1 MGGTISSP
9 LPYAAACGV
18 GMQIS
23 TSEAKAMPT
32 LHARNQA
39 EDLEMNVEPLPAS
52 AVEILTHALR
62 RRILSGDFRPGE
74 FLRDVKMCE
83 EHSTSR
89 HTFRTAAQVLVTQG
103 LLRQIPNR
111 GFVVPEF
118 GPDDIVDITRV
129 RGAIE
134 GEAIRL
140 IVLTGII
147 PSQALEAVEV
157 MHRSTLSSDRSLLVA
172 ADRDFHRAII
182 AASGSARLKR
192 TYSDLE
198 GEIELL
204 LAQRQDFYATAEE
217 MAEEHERL
225 INSLRSRHYD
235 TAREAFQEHW
245 EDLQIKL
252 LDQR

>member
-1 MGGTISSP
+1 
-9 LPYAAACGV
+9 
-18 GMQIS
+18 
-23 TSEAKAMPT
+23 MPSQHIKT
-32 LHARNQA
+32 QTEDSVMNA
-39 EDLEMNVEPLPAS
+39 EPAPAS
-52 AVEILTHALR
+52 AVESLTYALR
-62 RRILSGDFRPGE
+62 RRILSGDYRPGE

-118 GPDDIVDITRV
+118 GPDDIVDITRL

-134 GEAIRL
+134 GEAIRM
-140 IVLTGII
+140 IVLTGVI
-147 PSQALEAVEV
+147 PPLALEAVDV
-157 MHRSTLSSDRSLLVA
+157 MRRSTLTSDRSLLVA

-182 AASGSARLKR
+182 AASGSPRLKR

-204 LAQRQDFYATAEE
+204 LAQRQDFYGTAEE

-225 INSLRSRHYD
+225 ISSLRSRHYD

-245 EDLQIKL
+245 QDLQIKL
-252 LDQR
+252 LDNR

>member
-1 MGGTISSP
+1 
-9 LPYAAACGV
+9 
-18 GMQIS
+18 
-23 TSEAKAMPT
+23 MPT

-52 AVEILTHALR
+52 AVETLTHALR
-62 RRILSGDFRPGE
+62 RRILSGDFHPGE

-89 HTFRTAAQVLVTQG
+89 HTFRAAAQLLVTQG

-111 GFVVPEF
+111 GFMLPEF

-140 IVLTGII
+140 IVLTGVI
-147 PSQALEAVEV
+147 PPLALEAVAV
-157 MHRSTLSSDRSLLVA
+157 MHASTLSSDRSALVT
-172 ADRDFHRAII
+172 ADRDFHRAIVD
-182 AASGSARLKR
+182 ASGSARLKR
-192 TYSDLE
+192 AYSNLE

-204 LAQRQDFYATAEE
+204 LVQRQAFYGTAEE
-217 MAEEHERL
+217 MALEHERL
-225 INSLRSRHYD
+225 IKSLRSRHFD
-235 TAREAFQEHW
+235 TAREAFKEHW

>member
-1 MGGTISSP
+1 
-9 LPYAAACGV
+9 
-18 GMQIS
+18 
-23 TSEAKAMPT
+23 MPSQHIKT
-32 LHARNQA
+32 RTQ
-39 EDLEMNVEPLPAS
+39 DSVMNVEISPAS
-52 AVEILTHALR
+52 AVEHLTHALR
-62 RRILSGDFRPGE
+62 QRILTGSYRPGE

-140 IVLTGII
+140 IVLTGVL
-147 PSQALEAVEV
+147 PHLALDAIDV
-157 MHRSTLSSDRSLLVA
+157 MRRSTLASDRSLLVA

-204 LAQRQDFYATAEE
+204 LAQRQDFYGTAEE

-225 INSLRSRHYD
+225 ISSLRSRHYD

-245 EDLQIKL
+245 HDLQTKL
-252 LDQR
+252 LVNR